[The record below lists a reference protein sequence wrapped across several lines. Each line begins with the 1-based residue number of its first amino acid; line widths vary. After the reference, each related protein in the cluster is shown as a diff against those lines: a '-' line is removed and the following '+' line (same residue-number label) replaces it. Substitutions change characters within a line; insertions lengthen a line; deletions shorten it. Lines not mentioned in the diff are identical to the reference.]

1 VKLPAFRHADLASL
15 AAVPVGA
22 GCVLAGQWLQGGSVS
37 ALLHGSAALIV
48 FGGTLGAVLVAHSPA
63 QTLRALRG
71 AVRTFRRAER
81 ELPALGARMTALAM
95 RAHRRGV
102 QALDHE
108 LAEERD
114 PFLRN
119 GLSLVI
125 DGASGRE
132 LAQVLQVERHAA
144 DGEDDAS
151 ARVWESAAGY
161 APTLGIL
168 GAVIG
173 LIEVLQHLRS
183 PDALGTGI
191 ATAFVSTVYG
201 VASANLL
208 FLPLAGRVRERA
220 AECSRERELIGE
232 GLLAISDGASP
243 RLVSDRIRPLA
254 PGTPP
259 VEEIAARLHAAVPVR
274 LA

>member
-1 VKLPAFRHADLASL
+1 MPRWVSRADFASL
-15 AAVPVGA
+15 AAVPVG
-22 GCVLAGQWLQGGSVS
+22 VLCILVGQKLQGGNVS
-37 ALLHGSAALIV
+37 ALLHGAAALIV
-48 FGGTLGAVLVAHSPA
+48 FGGTAGAVLLSHSPGH
-63 QTLRALRG
+63 TVRALG
-71 AVRTFRRAER
+71 SAFKTFRHEARQM
-81 ELPALGARMTALAM
+81 PALGARMTALAM
-95 RAHRRGV
+95 RAHRRGI
-102 QALDHE
+102 QALEPE
-108 LAEERD
+108 LADERD
-114 PFLRN
+114 AFLRS

-132 LAQVLQVERHAA
+132 LGQVLAVERHAA
-144 DGEDDAS
+144 DTQDEAC

-168 GAVIG
+168 GAVLG
-173 LIEVLQHLRS
+173 LIEVMQHLRS
-183 PDALGTGI
+183 PEALGTGI

-208 FLPLAGRVRERA
+208 FLPIAGRLRERA
-220 AECSRERELIGE
+220 ALGSRQRELIAE

-243 RLVSDRIRPLA
+243 RLVADRIRPLA

-259 VEEIAARLHAAVPVR
+259 VEEIAARLHAAVPQR

>member
-1 VKLPAFRHADLASL
+1 MTRQAFRRTDLASL
-15 AAVPVGA
+15 AALPVGA
-22 GCVLAGQWLQGGSVS
+22 ACVVVGQWLQGGTVT

-48 FGGTLGAVLVAHSPA
+48 FGGSLGAVLVAHSPR
-63 QTLRALRG
+63 QTWLALQGALR
-71 AVRTFRRAER
+71 TFTRAER

-114 PFLRN
+114 PFLRS

-132 LAQVLQVERHAA
+132 LSQVLQVERHAA
-144 DGEDDAS
+144 DGEDDAC

-168 GAVIG
+168 GAVLG
-173 LIEVLQHLRS
+173 LIQVLEHLKS
-183 PDALGTGI
+183 PEALGTGI

-220 AECSRERELIGE
+220 AESSRQRELIAE

-243 RLVSDRIRPLA
+243 RLVADRIRPLA

-259 VEEIAARLHAAVPVR
+259 VEEIAARLHAAVPAR

>member
-1 VKLPAFRHADLASL
+1 MKRQWFGRADVASL
-15 AAVPVGA
+15 LAVPVGA
-22 GCVLAGQWLQGGSVS
+22 VCVLAGQWLQGGDAS
-37 ALLHGSAALIV
+37 ALVHGAAALIV
-48 FGGTLGAVLVAHSPA
+48 FGGSLGAVLVSHSPGQA
-63 QTLRALRG
+63 FRALQC
-71 AVRTFRRAER
+71 ALETFRRERR

-102 QALDHE
+102 QALEHE
-108 LAEERD
+108 LAEESD
-114 PFLRN
+114 PFLRS

-125 DGASGRE
+125 DGASGHE
-132 LAQVLQVERHAA
+132 LGRVLSVERHGA
-144 DGEDDAS
+144 DAEDDAC

-168 GAVIG
+168 GAVLG
-173 LIEVLQHLRS
+173 LIQVLQHLRS
-183 PDALGTGI
+183 PEALGAGI

-208 FLPLAGRVRERA
+208 FLPLAGRVRERGA
-220 AECSRERELIGE
+220 ACARQRELVAE

-243 RLVSDRIRPLA
+243 RLVADRIRPLA

-259 VEEIAARLHAAVPVR
+259 VEEIAARLHAAVPAR